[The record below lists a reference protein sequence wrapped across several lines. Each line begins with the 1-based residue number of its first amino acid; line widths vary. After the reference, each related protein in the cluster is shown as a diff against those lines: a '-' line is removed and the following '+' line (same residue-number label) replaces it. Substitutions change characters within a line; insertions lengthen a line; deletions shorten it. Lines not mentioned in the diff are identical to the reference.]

1 MCTASFVNCMNQFNY
16 FVVSWSIYQSDHK
29 SQMLVAFSSFPPPP
43 SPSPVPRFPYQ
54 MVSVGKNSK
63 TEIFRNPH
71 LFHSH
76 VTKT

>member
-43 SPSPVPRFPYQ
+43 PPVPRFPYQ
-54 MVSVGKNSK
+54 MVSVGKNFK